1 MGVAADPDIGSAA
14 VEDLVTIWR
23 AVGVVMLLVMMTAAT
38 AAATI
43 ATAARPLTIV
53 WSH

>member
-1 MGVAADPDIGSAA
+1 MGIAAHTDVGPAA
-14 VEDLVTIWR
+14 VKDLVPVRRTI
-23 AVGVVMLLVMMTAAT
+23 GIVMWFVMVSATTTT

-53 WSH
+53 

>member
-1 MGVAADPDIGSAA
+1 MWFVMVSA
-14 VEDLVTIWR
+14 T
-23 AVGVVMLLVMMTAAT
+23 TTT

-53 WSH
+53 